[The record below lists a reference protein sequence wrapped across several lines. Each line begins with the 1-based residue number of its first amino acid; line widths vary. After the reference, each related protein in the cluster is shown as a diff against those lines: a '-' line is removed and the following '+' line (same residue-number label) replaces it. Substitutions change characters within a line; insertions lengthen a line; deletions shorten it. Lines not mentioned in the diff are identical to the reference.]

1 MEQVP
6 SLPILSGQDTVE
18 RRGVAEATRQ
28 TVGQLLATG
37 ATGVAD
43 WLWPQCEPSST
54 RVTCVSGE
62 WVPATQQ
69 EAGGT
74 DSGA

>member
-43 WLWPQCEPSST
+43 WLWPQGEPSST
-54 RVTCVSGE
+54 RVTYGE

-69 EAGGT
+69 EAGGA